1 MAISLFNSCLRRY
14 FFMERTLIAD
24 APKLIGQYIKL
35 AGWVNSRRDHGKLIF
50 VDLRDRSGIVQMV
63 VIPDKDNAYKNAK
76 DVRSEFVIEV
86 EGLVKER
93 PGGASKEGLTTGGIE
108 IEAGKI
114 NILSKPEGDLPVDIS
129 EEDLNLHLDTL
140 LDNRVLTLRN
150 EKVKSIFKIYSEIL
164 RAYAE
169 FMKREGFLEIKTP
182 KILNAA
188 TEGGANFFKIKYF
201 KKEAYLAQSP
211 QFYKQA
217 GVGIFERVF
226 EIGTVFRAEPHYT
239 TRHVNEFT
247 GLDAEMGFIDNFED
261 VMNELEKT
269 MAYIMKA
276 ISKNCR
282 KDLEKYKAE
291 ILPVTS
297 IPRIKLTEALEILDK
312 ECGKKMETTDIDA
325 EGERLICEWAKKK
338 HNSDFI
344 FLTHYPV
351 AIRPFYS
358 MPSVDG
364 QYTETFELLFKGVE
378 IASGGQRIH
387 DYNQLIASIKKHKL
401 QPEDFEHYL
410 DIFKYGMP
418 PHGGWGLGSERIV
431 QKILGLKSIKEAILF
446 PRDVKRLTP

>member
-1 MAISLFNSCLRRY
+1 
-14 FFMERTLIAD
+14 MERTLIAD
-24 APKLIGQYIKL
+24 ASKLIGQYIKL

-50 VDLRDRSGIVQMV
+50 IDLRDRSGIVQMV
-63 VIPDKDNAYKNAK
+63 IIPDKDGAYEIAK
-76 DVRSEFVIEV
+76 DLRGEFVIEV

-93 PGGASKEGLTTGGIE
+93 PGGAAKEGLATGGVE

-114 NILSKPEGDLPVDIS
+114 NILAKPEGDLPVDIS

-164 RAYAE
+164 RSYAE
-169 FMKREGFLEIKTP
+169 FMKLENFLEIKTP

-201 KKEAYLAQSP
+201 EREAYLAQSP

-247 GLDAEMGFIDNFED
+247 GLDAEMGFINNFED
-261 VMNELEKT
+261 VMSELEKT
-269 MAYIMKA
+269 MAHIMNSV
-276 ISKNCR
+276 SKNCQ

-291 ILPVTS
+291 ILPAVS
-297 IPRIKLTEALEILDK
+297 IPRVKLTEALEILEK
-312 ECGKKMETTDIDA
+312 EYGKKMETEDIDP
-325 EGERLICEWAKKK
+325 EGERLICEWAKKN

-358 MPSVDG
+358 MPSADG
-364 QYTETFELLFKGVE
+364 QYTETFDLLFKGVE

-387 DYNQLIASIKKHKL
+387 DYNQLVASIKKHKL
-401 QPEDFEHYL
+401 KPEDFEHYL
-410 DIFKYGMP
+410 DIFKYGIP

-431 QKILGLKSIKEAILF
+431 QKMLGLKSIKEAILF